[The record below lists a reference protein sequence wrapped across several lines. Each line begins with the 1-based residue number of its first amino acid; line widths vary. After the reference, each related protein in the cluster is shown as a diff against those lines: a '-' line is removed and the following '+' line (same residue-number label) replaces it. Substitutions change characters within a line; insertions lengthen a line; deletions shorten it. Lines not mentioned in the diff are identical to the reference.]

1 MIDPISLSRKQLAES
16 LLTLDGKQFSLH
28 EYPFYDALYEG
39 IWPQTLLMCGR
50 QVGKSV
56 SAASFSVCEAIA
68 IPHFKSL
75 YLSPSSKQTST
86 FSNTRISKLI
96 RHSPLLKQM
105 MGDVINDNVFLKVLG
120 NGSELLFNYAQDDP
134 DRVRGISADRVIYD
148 EVQDINYEAVVPV
161 VNECMSNS
169 PYGYITYMGTPKTQE
184 NTIEYL
190 WQHSTQSEWCIKCDA
205 CSKYSF
211 YRDDRGIGKDA
222 LLCLHCSKHVN
233 PRNGI
238 WVDMKSPE
246 SSIVQAFHVPQV
258 ILPANQEPH
267 RWKRIVDK
275 KNTYSDSKF
284 KNEVMGVSDSIGSRL
299 ISLDELKASCVSNI
313 KPMGFICAGVDWSG
327 GGTQGLSRTVLTIM
341 SLHPGSKFTFVDYKI
356 YSDINPVDAVD
367 SIANEISRHNVTL
380 VIGDAGEGAL
390 ANSLLR
396 TKLEGKPLYQLQYGS
411 QNKPL
416 TWNNVDRYTAD
427 RTTLIDCF
435 FHTIKKGGI
444 EFPPYEKMKLCFED
458 YLAEYEEV
466 TQSGKKVWRHSP
478 NSPDDCLHSSVFA
491 WVACKILSHDL
502 TFY

>member
-1 MIDPISLSRKQLAES
+1 
-16 LLTLDGKQFSLH
+16 
-28 EYPFYDALYEG
+28 
-39 IWPQTLLMCGR
+39 
-50 QVGKSV
+50 
-56 SAASFSVCEAIA
+56 
-68 IPHFKSL
+68 
-75 YLSPSSKQTST
+75 
-86 FSNTRISKLI
+86 
-96 RHSPLLKQM
+96 
-105 MGDVINDNVFLKVLG
+105 
-120 NGSELLFNYAQDDP
+120 
-134 DRVRGISADRVIYD
+134 
-148 EVQDINYEAVVPV
+148 
-161 VNECMSNS
+161 
-169 PYGYITYMGTPKTQE
+169 
-184 NTIEYL
+184 
-190 WQHSTQSEWCIKCDA
+190 
-205 CSKYSF
+205 
-211 YRDDRGIGKDA
+211 
-222 LLCLHCSKHVN
+222 
-233 PRNGI
+233 
-238 WVDMKSPE
+238 MKSPE

-367 SIANEISRHNVTL
+367 SIANEIARHNVTL